1 MTPID
6 PVPEAGD
13 FHVLDTDL
21 LRVVLEHSEQESAS
35 TTPTGG

>member
-6 PVPEAGD
+6 PVPEACD
-13 FHVLDTDL
+13 TDVLDTDL

-35 TTPTGG
+35 MTLIGA